1 MSGKHRSP
9 DQKRPP
15 GMFTGFGTLL
25 LSLTGMFIA
34 LTVGSVIALAGRAGG
49 IVGAGLVALFLVSI
63 IVFMIE
69 LLRRPE
75 MVNCELGSDDQAHAG
90 TAERK
95 GDDSVDPW
103 ADDGGE
109 YDERDYYDDRQPE
122 RYGYPDQA
130 VIHYEP
136 IWSLTTVP
144 IRITRQHPSDRRYYQ
159 PKHQQRPYSPGE
171 AVV

>member
-15 GMFTGFGTLL
+15 GIFTGFATLL

-49 IVGAGLVALFLVSI
+49 IIGACLVALFLVSV

-75 MVNCELGSDDQAHAG
+75 MVNCELRTNDQAHAG
-90 TAERK
+90 TTESE
-95 GDDSVDPW
+95 GYDSVDAW
-103 ADDGGE
+103 SDDGGE

-122 RYGYPDQA
+122 RYGYANQP

-144 IRITRQHPSDRRYYQ
+144 IRVARHQEHDQREYQ
-159 PKHQQRPYSPGE
+159 SQHQQRPYSPGE
-171 AVV
+171 AIA